1 MKEAT
6 ILKKIEELESE
17 RESLFAQKAPIEERL
32 LESYYEL
39 EKLYEARDKAILK
52 RNRKEI
58 DIDLILT
65 AEHQSMVMYR
75 EAEKQIQKLGLWGG
89 GYYPATGRWDGCKDR
104 YMICRLCLEIRKE
117 FADSWC
123 YGMLWEDIQEECS
136 EDIEIGQIDNLSK
149 EAVSHLENMM
159 GWRWEED

>member
-32 LESYYEL
+32 VESYYEL

-89 GYYPATGRWDGCKDR
+89 RLLSCNRTGMYKVNDEPYKSYTNLR
-104 YMICRLCLEIRKE
+104 IRK
-117 FADSWC
+117 
-123 YGMLWEDIQEECS
+123 
-136 EDIEIGQIDNLSK
+136 
-149 EAVSHLENMM
+149 VSFTSYETM
-159 GWRWEED
+159 D

>member
-1 MKEAT
+1 MCKIDVAESWGTYAEQFISKRVISRKDRKCSECRGK
-6 ILKKIEELESE
+6 ILKGEMYES
-17 RESLFAQKAPIEERL
+17 
-32 LESYYEL
+32 
-39 EKLYEARDKAILK
+39 
-52 RNRKEI
+52 
-58 DIDLILT
+58 
-65 AEHQSMVMYR
+65 V
-75 EAEKQIQKLGLWGG
+75 
-89 GYYPATGRWDGCKDR
+89 TGRWDGCKDR